1 MLPSGTCGTS
11 WPWLYPQVTDQFA
24 KRQPG
29 ISEPV
34 VALPVSAGGQRDF
47 WLATYARA
55 GRVPQV
61 ATEVSSADAKFQ
73 IVSSGAAINAQAE
86 GNADVS
92 TRPGIVCIP
101 VIGLQPARLAIA
113 WRRVTTGRRFVTSFA
128 PAARRPVPQAV
139 GMGCRVAG
147 STGLPS

>member
-113 WRRVTTGRRFVTSFA
+113 WRRGDRRPAVRDFIRACREAAGAAGRRN
-128 PAARRPVPQAV
+128 
-139 GMGCRVAG
+139 
-147 STGLPS
+147 GLPGGR